1 MRIVELRRDPRKP
14 HAAEGKPSDI
24 CSSRLPGPIAPSIF
38 GSTGRLASAFRL
50 YARRFAGG
58 SCAGYIADNMGQGR
72 TTEMIDCKLS
82 FVFALLIL
90 HAGAVAAETNLV
102 APTTVGPVAV
112 RVYPAPGEKPRPTV
126 LILHGRSGLVS
137 GDEQYA
143 SEIAKAGMDAWLFSY
158 YSATDDEVMR
168 NADHSR
174 RVEYFNDRFLDWAKA
189 ISDIA
194 GFAFA
199 QKNSSGR
206 LGLLGLSNGGFL
218 AVGAAAI
225 DQRIGAIVVSYG
237 GIANPTKNK
246 ISRLPP
252 LLRFTEMPTVLFRL
266 PKAKHWSIGR
276 KHSAEKPSNLSTPEL
291 VTVLI
296 SQTTTRDRT
305 PSISSAAN

>member
-1 MRIVELRRDPRKP
+1 
-14 HAAEGKPSDI
+14 
-24 CSSRLPGPIAPSIF
+24 
-38 GSTGRLASAFRL
+38 
-50 YARRFAGG
+50 
-58 SCAGYIADNMGQGR
+58 MGQGR

-126 LILHGRSGLVS
+126 LILQGRSGLVS

-252 LLRFTEMPTVLFRL
+252 LLEIHGDADRVIPIAQG
-266 PKAKHWSIGR
+266 KALVDRAKALGGE
-276 KHSAEKPSNLSTPEL
+276 AEQL
-291 VTVLI
+291 VYPGAGHGFDLTNDDARSHAVDFLRR
-296 SQTTTRDRT
+296 QLKVE
-305 PSISSAAN
+305 